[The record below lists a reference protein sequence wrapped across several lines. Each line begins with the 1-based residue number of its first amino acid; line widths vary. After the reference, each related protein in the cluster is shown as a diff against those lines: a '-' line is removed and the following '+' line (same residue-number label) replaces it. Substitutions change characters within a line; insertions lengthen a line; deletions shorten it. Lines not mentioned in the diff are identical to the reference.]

1 MPHTLTHSQT
11 TEYRATQL
19 VSSIKFKLS
28 LAIKSNIGRDQA
40 WVERKGRD
48 RGFVFSAVGEELSS
62 VRGGLR
68 TGGGWKAMNI

>member
-1 MPHTLTHSQT
+1 MPDRQT
-11 TEYRATQL
+11 TECSSTQL

-62 VRGGLR
+62 VRGGPR
-68 TGGGWKAMNI
+68 AADGRR